1 MVLKLLEIKEHLK
14 NFYEKYGVYVRILL
28 KLVCTF
34 LLLPDSLMERW
45 VTAVCLII

>member
-34 LLLPDSLMERW
+34 LLLTIIIERW
-45 VTAVCLII
+45 VTVVCLII